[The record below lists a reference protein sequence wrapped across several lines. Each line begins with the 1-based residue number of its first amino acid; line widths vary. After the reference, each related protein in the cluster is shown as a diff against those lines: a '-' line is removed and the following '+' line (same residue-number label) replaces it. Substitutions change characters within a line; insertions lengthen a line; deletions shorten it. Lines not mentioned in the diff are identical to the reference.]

1 MLTTVAQIRNAK
13 PTEVR
18 QEKPV
23 SGGASGFRLVIQPS
37 GSKSFAMRPR
47 RPDGR
52 TGKLTLGTVDLNQDE
67 TTDEPVLGGA
77 LTLRQAR
84 QLCNAIDRERA
95 RGVDV
100 VAKYR
105 DTKVQKR
112 TAAAERAAS
121 TFTACA
127 KQFFAD
133 YRIEKRKT
141 RPRRWRDDA
150 ALLGLRYPVG
160 SDPSD
165 ARAEPKIIKGG
176 LAKRWADKAVSEIDS
191 IQIHEAVDQ
200 ARKHGGDSRARK
212 MHVVLSAFFSWLK
225 RERRVT
231 VNPVQGVWRPG
242 PPESR
247 ERVLTD
253 AEIKVFWEACGAIGN
268 PFGAMFRT
276 LLLTG
281 CRLREVAGMTRAELS
296 DSGVWTIPGTR
307 TKNHK
312 SLVLTMPE
320 FTRGV
325 IGEVPVIEGQA
336 GLVFTTNGTT
346 AVSGFSKAKKALD
359 AAMAKIAGQPA
370 EAWRIHDLRRTAA
383 SNLAALGVAL
393 PVVEKLLNHMSG
405 SFGGVAGIYQ
415 RHEFTAEIADA
426 LQRWAVHVEGLVSS
440 KPSNVTP
447 ITKRAAP

>member
-13 PTEVR
+13 PSKIR
-18 QEKPV
+18 QEIPL

-52 TGKLTLGTVDLNQDE
+52 TAKLTLGAVDLDQDE
-67 TTDEPVLGGA
+67 TIDEPVLGGA

-105 DTKVQKR
+105 DARVQKR
-112 TAAAERAAS
+112 TAAAERTAL
-121 TFTACA
+121 TFPACA
-127 KQFFAD
+127 REFFAD
-133 YRIEKRKT
+133 YRTKRGE

-160 SDPSD
+160 SDPAD
-165 ARAEPKIIKGG
+165 AKVKPEIIKGG
-176 LAKRWADKAVSEIDS
+176 LAKRWADKAVTELDS
-191 IQIHEAVDQ
+191 RQIHDAIDQ
-200 ARKHGGDSRARK
+200 ARKRGSDSRARK
-212 MHVVLSAFFSWLK
+212 LHVTLSALFSWLK

-242 PPESR
+242 PPASR

-253 AEIKVFWEACGAIGN
+253 SEIKIFWEACGAIGS
-268 PFGAMFRT
+268 PFGVLFRT

-281 CRLREVAGMTRAELS
+281 CRLREVAGMTRAELG
-296 DSGVWTIPGTR
+296 DSGVWTVPGTR
-307 TKNHK
+307 TKNHR
-312 SLVLTMPE
+312 SLVLPLPE

-325 IGEVPVIEGQA
+325 IGAVPVIEGQA
-336 GLVFTTNGTT
+336 GLVFTTNGATP
-346 AVSGFSKAKKALD
+346 VSGFSKAKKALD
-359 AAMAKIAGQPA
+359 AALAKIAGQPV
-370 EAWRIHDLRRTAA
+370 EAWRVHDLRRTVA

-393 PVVEKLLNHMSG
+393 PVIEKLLNHISG
-405 SFGGVAGIYQ
+405 SFGGVAGVYQ

-426 LQRWAVHVEGLVSS
+426 LQRWAAHVEGIVSG
-440 KPSNVTP
+440 KPSNVTS